1 MKTLVTASALLFC
14 SVAFANSC
22 PNEMKA
28 IDAKLGTNPSLSMS
42 DMEKV
47 KSLRA
52 EGEKMHKEGK
62 HDASMKAL
70 GDAKK
75 LLGL

>member
-1 MKTLVTASALLFC
+1 MKTWVTASALLLC
-14 SVAFANSC
+14 SAAFANSC

-28 IDAKLGTNPSLSMS
+28 IDAKLGANPGLSMP

-52 EGEKMHKEGK
+52 QGEALHKEGK
-62 HDASMKAL
+62 HDESMKAL